1 MDKLKIKIADYI
13 VIFSILAW
21 GAAGF
26 WFNLQDVSAAERKYA
41 TIYHENRQVAELS
54 LAPEESYNYSFQFGD
69 DEIHTAYVEIE
80 DGKVRMLPLGEDICP
95 NAICSHTGWIEYN
108 YESIVCLPNRIMI
121 VFSDLPGSDK
131 EGIDGITF

>member
-1 MDKLKIKIADYI
+1 MNKLKIKLTDYMVIIA
-13 VIFSILAW
+13 ILVW

-54 LAPEESYNYSFQFGD
+54 MAPGETYSYSFQFGD
-69 DEIHTAYVEIE
+69 SEAYTAHVEVE
-80 DGKVRMLPLGEDICP
+80 DGRIRMLPLSEDICP

-121 VFSDLPGSDK
+121 VFSDLPGSDS

>member
-1 MDKLKIKIADYI
+1 MNKLKIKITDYM
-13 VIFSILAW
+13 VIIAILVW

-54 LAPEESYNYSFQFGD
+54 LAPGETYSYSFQFGD
-69 DEIHTAYVEIE
+69 DEAYTAHVEIE
-80 DGKVRMLPLGEDICP
+80 DGRVRMIPLGEDICP

-108 YESIVCLPNRIMI
+108 YESIVCLPNRIMV
-121 VFSDLPGSDK
+121 VFSDLPGNDS

>member
-1 MDKLKIKIADYI
+1 MNKLKIKITDYLI
-13 VIFSILAW
+13 IAVILAW
-21 GAAGF
+21 GVVGF
-26 WFNLQDVSAAERKYA
+26 WYNLQQVSAAERKYA

-54 LAPEESYNYSFQFGD
+54 LAPGESYSYSFQFGD
-69 DEIHTAYVEIE
+69 NEAYTAYVEIE
-80 DGKVRMLPLGEDICP
+80 DGRVRMLPLGEDICP

-121 VFSDLPGSDK
+121 VFSDLPGSDN

>member
-1 MDKLKIKIADYI
+1 MNKLKIKITDYM
-13 VIFSILAW
+13 VIIAILVW

-54 LAPEESYNYSFQFGD
+54 LAPGESYSYSFQFGD
-69 DEIHTAYVEIE
+69 SEAYTAHVEIE
-80 DGKVRMLPLGEDICP
+80 DGRVRMLPLGEDICP

-108 YESIVCLPNRIMI
+108 YESIVCLPNRIMV
-121 VFSDLPGSDK
+121 VFSDLPGSDN